1 MNITRGKWSFRPKIT
16 TSILTL
22 LFLALFVRLGVWQ
35 LERAE
40 YKALRHANFTERQQQ
55 APVDLGMLLATDN
68 VEDMLWRKTKATG
81 RFDET
86 RQILLDNRVIK
97 GAVGYFVYTPF
108 RLQDENRV
116 VLVNR
121 GWVEAPPNRNELP
134 ALISDTAV
142 VELAGELKAEPRT
155 GIMLADVAPEEM
167 GSGIYRVQK
176 IELEEIA
183 GLLGEQLLP
192 LILRLGP
199 DAEHGYKTV
208 WQQPGSDEQKHRG
221 YAFQWFAFATTLLV
235 LYVVLNTR
243 KKKTKENL

>member
-1 MNITRGKWSFRPKIT
+1 M

-40 YKALRHANFTERQQQ
+40 YKAFRHANFTERQQQ
-55 APVDLGMLLATDN
+55 TPVDLGMLLAAEN
-68 VEDMLWRKTKATG
+68 VEDMLWRKTKAAG
-81 RFDET
+81 QFDET
-86 RQILLDNRVIK
+86 LQILLDNRVVK
-97 GAVGYFVYTPF
+97 GKVGYFVYTPF
-108 RLQDENRV
+108 QLQDDNRL

-121 GWVEAPPNRNELP
+121 GWVEAPPDRSDIP
-134 ALISDTAV
+134 GLISEQAII
-142 VELAGELKAEPRT
+142 ELEGVLKAEPRT

-199 DAEHGYKTV
+199 DAEHGYKTL

-235 LYVVLNTR
+235 LYVVLNIR
-243 KKKTKENL
+243 KKKTYEQ